1 MSEPQPQSRL
11 VPFARTRIQMAHDCP
26 PLAEQIR
33 DSVPLIQSYL
43 DDGRISYQ
51 EFCGFGVLLS
61 HAACRVF
68 SAGQTPGAHA
78 EEVATAAEY
87 VWDRWIAPL
96 DVYGVP
102 DSLEAVIKPIVRAA
116 IRPAVNRMM
125 LGS

>member
-1 MSEPQPQSRL
+1 
-11 VPFARTRIQMAHDCP
+11 MAHDCP

-33 DSVPLIQSYL
+33 DGVPLIQSYL
-43 DDGRISYQ
+43 DDGKISFQ
-51 EFCGFGVLLS
+51 EIAGIGVILS

-68 SAGQTPGAHA
+68 TAAGKPAAHA
-78 EEVATAAEY
+78 EEVTTAAEY
-87 VWDRWIAPL
+87 VWDRWLAPL